1 MAKNVADHAK
11 RCILFLGHNRGWEEA
26 ASSLAVR
33 CLILRGSIG
42 DCLPE
47 LSSASCNQALEYVI
61 T

>member
-33 CLILRGSIG
+33 CLFEGLRW
-42 DCLPE
+42 
-47 LSSASCNQALEYVI
+47 
-61 T
+61 